1 MMTACNCEYCLD
13 LIIALDSLNI
23 LWSLLG
29 LRLQVRIPSSQELP
43 LKMTP
48 TTKVPPFRR
57 GVALRPKILVSFLSN
72 RRSPVSCELFVLQLV
87 SSVVRA
93 LPVGHQGLH

>member
-1 MMTACNCEYCLD
+1 MMACNCEYCLD
-13 LIIALDSLNI
+13 FIIALDSLNV
-23 LWSLLG
+23 SRPLLG
-29 LRLQVRIPSSQELP
+29 LTVHVRIPSSQKLP

-48 TTKVPPFRR
+48 TKKVPSFRR

-72 RRSPVSCELFVLQLV
+72 RRSPASCELFALQLV

-93 LPVGHQGLH
+93 LLVGH